1 MNETTGTYE
10 PTAEDVAWV
19 NAMIDEARERTFAE
33 LESGELV
40 DGPDGEDADWD
51 GEDAEPVE
59 YGMDNYLEDAE
70 ALASAGWGTDEDYG
84 YDGGWDD

>member
-1 MNETTGTYE
+1 MNETTATYE
-10 PTAEDVAWV
+10 PTAEDIAWV
-19 NAMIDEARERTFAE
+19 NAMIDEQRERIFAE

-40 DGPDGEDADWD
+40 DGPDGEEDADWD
-51 GEDAEPVE
+51 GEPVE
-59 YGMDNYLEDAE
+59 ADNYLDDAE